1 MRDQQHETVRVY
13 DTPDGHEANAGI
25 NNGTSPSP
33 HQGDTIDALIDELEA
48 VAVDG
53 RRVPFTHT
61 LLLHQD
67 TLLDLVD
74 RLRATVP
81 NDVRQ
86 AQRVLNQQ
94 HQIVE
99 HAQAQAMHTLQE
111 RGLMQRLETERQVI
125 VAEAQR
131 DAERTRYEADKY
143 ARDVL
148 VQLQKRLEQVQ
159 SSVQQGIDTL
169 DSERQTQ

>member
-1 MRDQQHETVRVY
+1 MRDQHHETVRVY
-13 DTPDGHEANAGI
+13 DTPDPHEPSTSM
-25 NNGTSPSP
+25 NNGAAPSP
-33 HQGDTIDALIDELEA
+33 HAPDTIDTLIDELEA

-61 LLLHQD
+61 LLMHQD

-74 RLRATVP
+74 RLRAMVP

-111 RGLMQRLETERQVI
+111 RGLMQRLEMERQEI

-148 VQLQKRLEQVQ
+148 LQLQKRLEQVQ
-159 SSVQQGIDTL
+159 GSVQQGIDTL
-169 DSERQTQ
+169 DSERQA

>member
-33 HQGDTIDALIDELEA
+33 HQGDTIDALIDEL
-48 VAVDG
+48 
-53 RRVPFTHT
+53 RVPFTHT

>member
-13 DTPDGHEANAGI
+13 DTPDLHEPSAAMH
-25 NNGTSPSP
+25 NGAAPSP
-33 HQGDTIDALIDELEA
+33 HAPDTIDALIDELEA

-86 AQRVLNQQ
+86 AQRLLNQQ

-111 RGLMQRLETERQVI
+111 RGLMHRLEMERQGI

-131 DAERTRYEADKY
+131 DAERVRYEADKY

-148 VQLQKRLEQVQ
+148 LQLQKRLEQVQ
-159 SSVQQGIDTL
+159 GSVQQGIDTL
-169 DSERQTQ
+169 DSDRQA

>member
-1 MRDQQHETVRVY
+1 MRDQHHETVRVY
-13 DTPDGHEANAGI
+13 DTPDPHELGVGV
-25 NNGTSPSP
+25 NNGAAPSP
-33 HQGDTIDALIDELEA
+33 PQGDTIDTLIDELEA

-53 RRVPFTHT
+53 RRVPFTHR
-61 LLLHQD
+61 LLVHQD

-94 HQIVE
+94 HQILE

-111 RGLMQRLETERQVI
+111 RGLMQRLEMERQGI

-148 VQLQKRLEQVQ
+148 LQLQKRLEQVQ
-159 SSVQQGIDTL
+159 GSVQQGIDTL
-169 DSERQTQ
+169 DSERQA